1 MLLAL
6 TVLLFTPPQAAGPA
20 TTPADEAPAA
30 TRTLLRDEASRSS
43 FLQEARPIRPVLPP
57 RREEAVAYL
66 PGQLELHPVTP
77 ANDTGSE
84 SASLA
89 LATPPPQPPAPPLLE
104 RPRMSPAQ
112 KRTWIGLAIA
122 GHSAAAFDAWST
134 RRAIT
139 HGAGEEMNPT
149 LRPFAHSGAL
159 YVATQA
165 SPALMD
171 FIGRRM
177 MTSPHRW
184 VRRMWW
190 VPQAAGT
197 AVSLTAGI
205 HNTRLVH

>member
-6 TVLLFTPPQAAGPA
+6 TVLLCTPPQAAEPA

-30 TRTLLRDEASRSS
+30 TRTVLRDETSRSS
-43 FLQEARPIRPVLPP
+43 FLLEARPIRPVLPP
-57 RREEAVAYL
+57 RREEAAAYL

-77 ANDTGSE
+77 ANDAGSA

-89 LATPPPQPPAPPLLE
+89 LATPPQPPAPAIFE
-104 RPRMSPAQ
+104 RPHMSPAQ
-112 KRTWIGLAIA
+112 KRAWIGLAIA

-177 MTSPHRW
+177 MTSQHRW

-197 AVSLTAGI
+197 AVSLTAGV
-205 HNTRLVH
+205 HNTRLVQ

>member
-6 TVLLFTPPQAAGPA
+6 TVLLLTPPQAAEPA
-20 TTPADEAPAA
+20 TTATDEVPVV
-30 TRTLLRDEASRSS
+30 TRTVSKDETSRNS
-43 FLQEARPIRPVLPP
+43 FWRPGPVIRPVLSQQH
-57 RREEAVAYL
+57 EEPVAYL

-77 ANDTGSE
+77 ANDSSSE
-84 SASLA
+84 SANLT
-89 LATPPPQPPAPPLLE
+89 LATPAQPPAPLMLE

-112 KRTWIGLAIA
+112 RRAWIGLAIA
-122 GHSAAAFDAWST
+122 GHSAATFDAWST

-139 HGAGEEMNPT
+139 HGAGEELNPT
-149 LRPFAHSGAL
+149 LKPFAHSGSL
-159 YVATQA
+159 YVAVQA
-165 SPALMD
+165 SPALMNYL
-171 FIGRRM
+171 GRRM
-177 MTSPHRW
+177 MTSRHRW

>member
-6 TVLLFTPPQAAGPA
+6 TVLLFTPPQAAEPA
-20 TTPADEAPAA
+20 TIPADEVSAA
-30 TRTLLRDEASRSS
+30 THTVLRDETSRTS
-43 FLQEARPIRPVLPP
+43 FLQEARPIRPILPQ
-57 RREEAVAYL
+57 RREEPVAYL

-77 ANDTGSE
+77 ANGTGAE
-84 SASLA
+84 SAGLP
-89 LATPPPQPPAPPLLE
+89 LATPLQPPPPVIFE

-112 KRTWIGLAIA
+112 RRAWIGLAIA
-122 GHSAAAFDAWST
+122 GHGAATFDAWST

-139 HGAGEEMNPT
+139 HGAGEESNPM

-159 YVATQA
+159 YVAVQA

-171 FIGRRM
+171 YLGRRM
-177 MTSPHRW
+177 MTSRHRW

-190 VPQAAGT
+190 LPQTAGT
-197 AVSLTAGI
+197 AVSLTAGV

>member
-6 TVLLFTPPQAAGPA
+6 TVLLLTPPQAAEPT
-20 TTPADEAPAA
+20 TTPADEVSAA
-30 TRTLLRDEASRSS
+30 THTALKDEISRSS
-43 FLQEARPIRPVLPP
+43 FLQEARPIRPVLPQ

-77 ANDTGSE
+77 ANDSGAE
-84 SASLA
+84 SASLTV
-89 LATPPPQPPAPPLLE
+89 ATPAQPPAPAILE
-104 RPRMSPAQ
+104 RPHMSTAQ

-139 HGAGEEMNPT
+139 RGAGEEMNPT
-149 LRPFAHSGAL
+149 LKPFAHSGAL

-171 FIGRRM
+171 YLGRRM
-177 MTSPHRW
+177 MTNRHRW

-190 VPQAAGT
+190 LPQAAGT